1 MFSEKQIV
9 AYRNIKAPDE
19 LRNKIT
25 NSSKKKI
32 KTLHFISAI
41 AACLIL
47 ISSIILNN
55 QNAIIINGQKLNDT
69 IVFYDTSSSNIRT
82 VSHSISVPIEIKT
95 YTNTKISVSNGYL
108 SINGSNPKSEIEIDS
123 SKVIWWEIELERS
136 ENVFEMKISD
146 KKGVK
151 LVTLKYDNAK
161 ITVTKEKEQ

>member
-25 NSSKKKI
+25 NSSKNKF
-32 KTLHFISAI
+32 KTLYFISAM

-47 ISSIILNN
+47 VSSIILNN
-55 QNAIIINGQKLNDT
+55 QNSIIINGQKLNDT
-69 IVFYDTSSSNIRT
+69 IVFYDTTSSHIRT
-82 VSHSISVPIEIKT
+82 VSHSISVPVEIKT
-95 YTNTKISVSNGYL
+95 SNNTKISVSNGYI
-108 SINGSNPKSEIEIDS
+108 SIDGSNPNSEIEIDS
-123 SKVIWWEIELERS
+123 SKVIWWEIELKTS

-161 ITVTKEKEQ
+161 IIVSKEKEK